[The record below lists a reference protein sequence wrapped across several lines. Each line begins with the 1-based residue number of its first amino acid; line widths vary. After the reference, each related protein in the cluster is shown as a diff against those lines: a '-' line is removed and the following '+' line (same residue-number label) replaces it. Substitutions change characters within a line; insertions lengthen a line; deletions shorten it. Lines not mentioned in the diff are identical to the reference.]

1 MKDIKEILKANG
13 VEADKLD
20 SIVDS
25 IQKDHIGEGYVSKK
39 QYSKKVAQIDELN
52 NKVADLEATSSND
65 TSKAELETVKAEFEA
80 YKNNIET
87 EKVNGTKKS
96 KLTELLKK
104 EGANEKLVGLL
115 LKEFDLEK
123 IEIDGDNIKDWDNVI
138 KPVKEGYSDC
148 FAKVET
154 VGNPPAT
161 PPKGN
166 PTQKYTLE
174 SIKGMTTEQIKQNYE
189 AIKNDLASR

>member
-1 MKDIKEILKANG
+1 MDIKRILKNFN
-13 VEADKLD
+13 VDENVIEDMKEAITKEIGTDFIPKTQYQKK
-20 SIVDS
+20 
-25 IQKDHIGEGYVSKK
+25 IQ
-39 QYSKKVAQIDELN
+39 ALDELQEKYN
-52 NKVADLEATSSND
+52 DLEATSSND

-148 FAKVET
+148 FATVET

-161 PPKGN
+161 PP
-166 PTQKYTLE
+166 
-174 SIKGMTTEQIKQNYE
+174 QNNTGQ
-189 AIKNDLASR
+189 ADPFLQGFGL

>member
-1 MKDIKEILKANG
+1 MIDIKKILTDAGVSSELVDTIADTIKAEIPKEFVA
-13 VEADKLD
+13 KT
-20 SIVDS
+20 
-25 IQKDHIGEGYVSKK
+25 
-39 QYSKKVAQIDELN
+39 QYNKKVAQIDELN

-65 TSKAELETVKAEFEA
+65 TSKTELETVKAEFEA

-166 PTQKYTLE
+166 PAQKYTLE

-189 AIKNDLASR
+189 AIKNDLASH

>member
-1 MKDIKEILKANG
+1 MIDIKKILTDAGVSSELVDTIADTIKAEIPKEFVA
-13 VEADKLD
+13 KT
-20 SIVDS
+20 
-25 IQKDHIGEGYVSKK
+25 
-39 QYSKKVAQIDELN
+39 QYNKKVAQIDELN

-148 FAKVET
+148 FATVET

-161 PPKGN
+161 PP
-166 PTQKYTLE
+166 
-174 SIKGMTTEQIKQNYE
+174 QNNTGQ
-189 AIKNDLASR
+189 ADPFLQGFGL